1 MWSKKDS
8 KKGKPKKLY
17 RGIDISRNELNNS
30 KLFQQDDMYPF
41 REPYVDEEG
50 RNIVGDGNEY
60 GIYMTD
66 NKIAAK
72 KDYQEQLEP
81 DIMNENLYW
90 EKTIEA
96 MRWS

>member
-1 MWSKKDS
+1 MWSKKDI
-8 KKGKPKKLY
+8 KREKPKKLY
-17 RGIDISRNELNNS
+17 RGINVSRSKLNNS
-30 KLFQQDDMYPF
+30 KIFQQDDMYPF
-41 REPYVDEEG
+41 HEPYVDEEG

-72 KDYQEQLEP
+72 KDYQEQLHP

-90 EKTIEA
+90 KETIEA